1 MHVWVKS
8 FLSLGWGRL
17 SLVSETENF
26 PFTETLHLYYCLV
39 LLHLFALEHF
49 SAGTVNEYER
59 DCIYVDSTGLFYKV
73 LKSALVAENAAVSL
87 QIQMVS

>member
-1 MHVWVKS
+1 MHAWIKS

-26 PFTETLHLYYCLV
+26 PFTEMLHLYYCLV

-59 DCIYVDSTGLFYKV
+59 DCICVDSTGLFYKV

>member
-1 MHVWVKS
+1 M
-8 FLSLGWGRL
+8 
-17 SLVSETENF
+17 
-26 PFTETLHLYYCLV
+26 LHLYYCLV

-59 DCIYVDSTGLFYKV
+59 DCICVDSTGLFYKV

-87 QIQMVS
+87 QIQMVSQLISQIKPEQATLDYISASLRINFRDL